1 MAALLHHL
9 GDVFVVQPQ
18 RLLVAVVHELVIKS
32 ELDNLTFDKL
42 HLFSAALKVNL
53 RYLRY
58 FMVNLNMSKVSI
70 KSKLRC

>member
-18 RLLVAVVHELVIKS
+18 RLLIAVVHELVIKS

-53 RYLRY
+53 RYYVTYVILW
-58 FMVNLNMSKVSI
+58 
-70 KSKLRC
+70 